1 MTPWTRLVAALA
13 VTVALDQGTKAI
25 VTSSIARGESV
36 NVFLGI
42 DLTNVRNS
50 GVAFGA
56 FAGAGTP
63 IVLISSVALGALLA
77 FFAANAGRAWLWLPV
92 GMVLGGALANLAD
105 RAREGAVIDFID
117 PVAWPA
123 FNLADS
129 AIVLGVLGLL
139 YVMERPGRKQ
149 PD

>member
-1 MTPWTRLVAALA
+1 MSPWLRMLAALA
-13 VTVALDQGTKAI
+13 VTVALDQGTKAL
-25 VTSSIARGESV
+25 VTSSIERGDSI
-36 NVFLGI
+36 NVFFGV
-42 DLTNVRNS
+42 DLTNVRNT

-63 IVLISSVALGALLA
+63 IVVASSLALAGLLVYFALH
-77 FFAANAGRAWLWLPV
+77 AATAWLWLPV
-92 GMVLGGALANLAD
+92 GMVIGGAIANLAD

-123 FNLADS
+123 FNLADA

-139 YVMERPGRKQ
+139 YVIERPGGQ
-149 PD
+149 PPG

>member
-63 IVLISSVALGALLA
+63 IVLISSVALAALLA

-129 AIVLGVLGLL
+129 SIVLGVLGLL
-139 YVMERPGRKQ
+139 YVMERPGRK
-149 PD
+149 PAD